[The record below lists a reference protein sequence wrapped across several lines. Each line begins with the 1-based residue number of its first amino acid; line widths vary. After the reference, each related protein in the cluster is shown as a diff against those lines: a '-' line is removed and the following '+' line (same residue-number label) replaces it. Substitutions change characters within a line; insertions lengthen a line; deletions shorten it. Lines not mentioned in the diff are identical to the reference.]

1 MIIYNETASDFLNH
15 IYEKQIGYVLRE
27 NVLNK
32 MNKVVSDSELR
43 SWERSLPQ
51 MVRVLRDVDLKEDT
65 HILLEYKLPSTEKR
79 IDFLITG
86 QDEKGKD
93 NALIVELKQWE
104 KAKAAEGDGIVQTFL
119 GGRERETVHPS
130 YQASSYKRFLQN
142 FNESLYDESAINL
155 HSCAYLHNYIM
166 NKKEEPLLDERYNSY
181 IEESPIYFQFDDR
194 DLAKDISKL
203 VSNGNGEKIANA
215 IEKGKIRPSKKLV
228 ETVSSLIQGNEEF
241 ILLDEQKVAYE
252 KIISMYNQMKTK
264 KDQKQVIL
272 IKGGPGTGKSVIGLN
287 VMSHMLK
294 TNAYVEY
301 ITPNQAFR
309 EVLRKKMVGTSG
321 FIEVRDLFKG
331 SASYVEAPENY
342 FDVLICDEAHRLKEH
357 GHMKKKIEGENQA
370 TQIIRSS
377 KISVFFIDD
386 SQKISKKDIGSVAL
400 LKEEAVKL
408 DAEVHIVELDSQYR
422 CSGSGNYIEW
432 LDSIFGDENNNVVL
446 EGDFDFKIISDPH
459 KLKKEIIEKRG
470 GRLLAGYAWEWTK
483 NAKMKELVDD
493 VVIEEHNFALP
504 WNDPNRID
512 WAIHPECAYQIGCIH
527 TVQGLEMD
535 YVGVIIGKDLGYDK
549 KTNSLIVRRDEF
561 KDKGA
566 KPAKQKKGQVDP
578 LITLVKNTYKTLM
591 TRGMKGCYIYCCDK
605 ELESFLIERNSERN
619 ESCSSSFEKV

>member
-1 MIIYNETASDFLNH
+1 MIIYNETSKDFLEH
-15 IYEKQIGYVLRE
+15 IRDKQIGYVLK
-27 NVLNK
+27 NNLLNK
-32 MNKVVSDSELR
+32 MNKVVSDSEIR

-51 MVRVLRDVDLKEDT
+51 MAKLLRDVELKDDT
-65 HILLEYKLPSTEKR
+65 HVLLEYKLPSTEKR

-86 QDEKGKD
+86 QDETGTD

-104 KAKAAEGDGIVQTFL
+104 KAITAEGDGIVKTFL

-142 FNESLYDESAINL
+142 FNESLYDESAISL

-166 NKKEEPLLDERYNSY
+166 DRDEEPLLDSRYERYLQ
-181 IEESPIYFQFDDR
+181 ESPIYFQFDDR
-194 DLAKDISKL
+194 VLAENISKL
-203 VSNGNGEKIANA
+203 VSNGNGGEIAAA
-215 IEKGKIRPSKKLV
+215 IETGRIHPSKKLV
-228 ETVSSLIQGNEEF
+228 ERAKSLIEGNEEF

-252 KIISMYNQMKTK
+252 KIVNMYDQMKTK

-272 IKGGPGTGKSVIGLN
+272 IKGGPGTGKSVIGLH

-294 TNAYVEY
+294 EEAYVEY

-309 EVLRKKMVGTSG
+309 EVLRKKMIGTSG
-321 FIEVRDLFKG
+321 FVELRDLFKG
-331 SASYVEAPENY
+331 SASYVDTPENY

-357 GHMKKKIEGENQA
+357 GHMKKKIVGENQA
-370 TQIIRSS
+370 TQIMRSS

-400 LKEEAVKL
+400 LTEEAAKFE
-408 DAEVHIVELDSQYR
+408 AEVHVVELDSQYR

-446 EGDFDFKIISDPH
+446 EGDFDFKVISDPH
-459 KLKKEIIEKRG
+459 ILREEIVKKRG

-483 NAKMKELVDD
+483 NTKGKELAHD
-493 VVIEEHNFALP
+493 VVIKEHNFTLP

-512 WAIHPECAYQIGCIH
+512 WAIHPDCADQIGCIH

-535 YVGVIIGKDLGYDK
+535 YVGVIIGNDLGYDK
-549 KTNSLIVRRDEF
+549 ENGTLIIRRDEF

-566 KPAKQKKGQVDP
+566 KPAKPKKGRIDP

-591 TRGMKGCYIYCCDK
+591 TRGMKGCYVYCCDR
-605 ELESFLIERNSERN
+605 ELEKFLVECNSRYSN
-619 ESCSSSFEKV
+619 EK

>member
-1 MIIYNETASDFLNH
+1 MIIYNETSNNFLNH
-15 IYEKQIGYVLRE
+15 IYEKKIGYVLRE

-51 MVRVLRDVDLKEDT
+51 MARVLRDVDLKEDT
-65 HILLEYKLPSTEKR
+65 HVLLEYKLPSTEKR

-104 KAKAAEGDGIVQTFL
+104 KAKTAEGDGIVQTFL

-142 FNESLYDESAINL
+142 FNESLYDDSAINL

-166 NKKEEPLLDERYNSY
+166 NQKEEPLLDERYNNY

-194 DLAKDISKL
+194 DLAKNISKL
-203 VSNGNGEKIANA
+203 VSNGNGGNIANA

-228 ETVSSLIQGNEEF
+228 ETVSSLIKGNEEF

-252 KIISMYNQMKTK
+252 KIISMYNQLKTK

-287 VMSHMLK
+287 VMSYMLK

-309 EVLRKKMVGTSG
+309 EVLRKKLVGTSG

-400 LKEEAVKL
+400 LKEEAAKF
-408 DAEVHIVELDSQYR
+408 DAGVHIVELDSQYR

-432 LDSIFGDENNNVVL
+432 LEDIFSNDNNEITL
-446 EGDFDFKIISDPH
+446 EGDFDFQVISNPH
-459 KLKKEIIEKRG
+459 KLKKEIIGKRG

-512 WAIHPECAYQIGCIH
+512 WAIHPDCAYQIGCIH

-549 KTNSLIVRRDEF
+549 ETNSLIVRRDEF

-566 KPAKQKKGQVDP
+566 KPAKPKKGQIDP

-591 TRGMKGCYIYCCDK
+591 TRGMRGCYVYCCDK
-605 ELESFLIERNSERN
+605 ELEKLLIERGSGI
-619 ESCSSSFEKV
+619 